1 MTNNCVCNVRPDP
14 KLLNLSFAGTPELAA
29 VILGALLDTPQHR
42 IRHVYTQPDRPAGRG
57 RKTRPSPVK
66 QLAQRFAIPVKQP
79 ATPAELARDG
89 DLAGIDALI
98 VVAYGLI
105 LPAQVLSRPRCGC
118 INVHTSLLPRWRG
131 AAPIQRAIQAG
142 DRETGVSIMVM
153 DRGID
158 TGRILLQKACA
169 IGKTDTALSLTQR
182 LASLGS
188 ACLMEALAGL
198 ADGSSGTTEQDHGS
212 ATYARKVSKQDAEID
227 WNAGADEIE
236 RAIRA
241 FNPAPVAHTC
251 LNDVKIRVW
260 EARIL
265 DSGTVSGNAG
275 EIIGYGREGLDV
287 ATGNGTLRILA
298 LQLEGK
304 KKQGI
309 REIYNGYPDL
319 FAARK
324 QPLPLTSARQVGS
337 E

>member
-1 MTNNCVCNVRPDP
+1 M
-14 KLLNLSFAGTPELAA
+14 NLSFAGTPELAA
-29 VILGALLDTPQHR
+29 VILGALIECPQHQ

-57 RKTRPSPVK
+57 RKARPSPAK

-79 ATPAELARDG
+79 ASAAELAQDA

-105 LPAQVLSRPRCGC
+105 LPTQVLTRPRYGC

-142 DRETGVSIMVM
+142 DSETGISIMVM

-158 TGRILLQKACA
+158 TGKILLQKVCA
-169 IGKTDTALSLTQR
+169 IGKADTALSLSER
-182 LASLGS
+182 LALLG
-188 ACLMEALAGL
+188 AECLLEALSGL
-198 ADGSSGTTEQDHGS
+198 LDGSIDPADQDDRN
-212 ATYARKVSKQDAEID
+212 ANYAHKVTKQEAEID
-227 WNAGADEIE
+227 WNAGAEQIE
-236 RAIRA
+236 RSIRA

-260 EARIL
+260 EARTM
-265 DSGTVSGNAG
+265 DAVAARGNAG
-275 EIIGYGREGLDV
+275 EIIGYGPEGLDV

-309 REIYNGYPDL
+309 REIHNGYPGL
-319 FAARK
+319 FV
-324 QPLPLTSARQVGS
+324 PRQ
-337 E
+337 

>member
-1 MTNNCVCNVRPDP
+1 V
-14 KLLNLSFAGTPELAA
+14 NLSFAGTPELAA
-29 VILGALLDTPQHR
+29 VILGALIETSQHR

-57 RKTRPSPVK
+57 RKNRPSPVK

-79 ATPAELARDG
+79 ASAAELARDA

-105 LPAQVLSRPRCGC
+105 LPAQVLSRPRYGC

-142 DRETGVSIMVM
+142 DSETGISIMLM

-158 TGRILLQKACA
+158 TGKILLQKVCA
-169 IGKTDTALSLTQR
+169 IGKADTALSLTER
-182 LASLGS
+182 LATLGS
-188 ACLMEALAGL
+188 DCLLDALAGL
-198 ADGSSGTTEQDHGS
+198 EDASIDPWDQDEEG
-212 ATYARKVSKQDAEID
+212 ATYAHKVTKQEAEID
-227 WNAGADEIE
+227 WNTGAERIE
-236 RAIRA
+236 RSVRA

-260 EARIL
+260 EARTL
-265 DSGTVSGNAG
+265 DADAARGNPG
-275 EIIGYGREGLDV
+275 NIISYGPEGLDV
-287 ATGNGTLRILA
+287 CAGNGVLRILA

-309 REIYNGYPDL
+309 REIRNGYPGL
-319 FAARK
+319 FV
-324 QPLPLTSARQVGS
+324 PRQ
-337 E
+337 